1 MDIYVIGF
9 GQKTDYASLF
19 AKFCNFHKQEA
30 KVDTNKLNIN
40 TLVDE
45 AKFTPFHWGV
55 LIWCLMIIIFD
66 GYDLVIYGVVLPILM
81 QEWSLTAVQAGLL
94 ASTALFGMMFG
105 AMCFGTLSDKLGR
118 KKTIMICVGIFSG
131 FTFLGA
137 FASSPTEFG
146 ILRFLAGL
154 GIGGVMPNVVALMTE
169 YAPKRI
175 RSTLVAVMFSGYAIG
190 GMASALLGAWLVPEH
205 GWKIMFY
212 IACIPLLSLPLIW
225 KFLPESLMF
234 LTKKGDTEQTRAI
247 VQKIATEQPITAQ
260 TQFVLNEVTVGD
272 EAPLRA
278 LFQQGRTF
286 STLMFWV
293 AFFMCLLMVY
303 ALGSW
308 LPKLMIQAGYSLGA
322 SMIFLFAL
330 NIGGMVGAIGGGV
343 LADKFH
349 LKPVLTIMFAVGA
362 ISLILLGFNSPQA
375 VLYLLIALA
384 GAATIGSQIL
394 LYTFVAQFYPT
405 AVRSTGMGWA
415 SGIGRIGA
423 IVGPVLTGALLT
435 FELPHQ
441 MNFLAIA
448 IPGVIAAI
456 AIFLVNLKASVDGA
470 KQPKIVMQEAATMKK
485 AIS

>member
-1 MDIYVIGF
+1 M
-9 GQKTDYASLF
+9 
-19 AKFCNFHKQEA
+19 EA
-30 KVDTNKLNIN
+30 TKVNIN
-40 TLVDE
+40 TLIDE

-55 LIWCLMIIIFD
+55 LIWCLIIIIFD
-66 GYDLVIYGVVLPILM
+66 GYDLVIYGVALPLLM
-81 QEWSLTAVQAGLL
+81 QEWSLTAVQAGML

-105 AMCFGTLSDKLGR
+105 AMSFGTLSDKLGR
-118 KKTIMICVGIFSG
+118 KKTIMICVAIFSG

-137 FASSPTEFG
+137 FASNPIEFG

-190 GMASALLGAWLVPEH
+190 GMTSALLGAWLVPQF
-205 GWKIMFY
+205 GWQIMFY
-212 IACIPLLSLPLIW
+212 IAGVPLLALPLIW
-225 KFLPESLMF
+225 KFLPESLMY
-234 LTKKGDTEQTRAI
+234 LTVRNQTVEARNIIKKISPAQDVTENS
-247 VQKIATEQPITAQ
+247 
-260 TQFVLNEVTVGD
+260 QFILNEVKKGD
-272 EAPLRA
+272 EAPLKA
-278 LFQQGRTF
+278 LFQKGRTF
-286 STLMFWV
+286 STFMFWI

-330 NIGGMVGAIGGGV
+330 NIGGMIGAIGGGY

-349 LKPVLTIMFAVGA
+349 IKKVLTIMFLCGA
-362 ISLILLGFNSPQA
+362 SALILLGFNSPQF
-375 VLYLLIALA
+375 VLYTLIAIA

-394 LYTFVAQFYPT
+394 LYTFVAQYYPST
-405 AVRSTGMGWA
+405 VRSTGMGWA

-435 FELPHQ
+435 MELPHQ
-441 MNFLAIA
+441 MNFFAIA
-448 IPGVIAAI
+448 IPGVIAAL
-456 AIFLVNLKASVDGA
+456 AIFLVNLRASVDGEVLETSESSEAILA
-470 KQPKIVMQEAATMKK
+470 KEAN
-485 AIS
+485 

>member
-1 MDIYVIGF
+1 MST
-9 GQKTDYASLF
+9 Q
-19 AKFCNFHKQEA
+19 N
-30 KVDTNKLNIN
+30 LNIN
-40 TLVDE
+40 TVVDE
-45 AKFTPFHWGV
+45 AKFTPFHWSV
-55 LIWCLMIIIFD
+55 LIWCLLIIIFD
-66 GYDLVIYGVVLPILM
+66 GYDLVIYGVALPLLM
-81 QEWSLTAVQAGLL
+81 QEWGLSAVQAGLL

-105 AMCFGTLSDKLGR
+105 AMSFGTLSDKLGR
-118 KKTIMICVGIFSG
+118 KKTIMICVAIFSG

-137 FASSPTEFG
+137 FTSSPVEFG

-190 GMASALLGAWLVPEH
+190 GMTSALLGAWLVADY
-205 GWKIMFY
+205 GWKIMFI
-212 IACIPLLSLPLIW
+212 IAGIPFVALPIIW

-234 LTKKGDTEQTRAI
+234 LTKKGDMQQVAKI
-247 VQKIATEQPITAQ
+247 VQKISPEQTIQADTR
-260 TQFVLNEVTVGD
+260 FVLNDVIAGD

-322 SMIFLFAL
+322 SMLFLFAL
-330 NIGGMVGAIGGGV
+330 NIGGMVGAIGGGA
-343 LADKFH
+343 LADRFH
-349 LKPVLTIMFAVGA
+349 LKPVLSIMFTVGA
-362 ISLILLGFNSPQA
+362 LALILLGFKSPQA
-375 VLYLLIALA
+375 VLYRLIAVA

-394 LYTFVAQFYPT
+394 LYTFVAQFYPA

-423 IVGPVLTGALLT
+423 IVGPILTGALLT
-435 FELPHQ
+435 LQLPHQ
-441 MNFLAIA
+441 MNFLVIA
-448 IPGVIAAI
+448 IPGVIAAL
-456 AIFLVNLKASVDGA
+456 AVFMVNLKASVDGA
-470 KQPKIVMQEAATMKK
+470 SQEQPSLENPKRSVV
-485 AIS
+485 S

>member
-1 MDIYVIGF
+1 MNT
-9 GQKTDYASLF
+9 TDS
-19 AKFCNFHKQEA
+19 
-30 KVDTNKLNIN
+30 VNIN
-40 TLVDE
+40 TVVDN

-55 LIWCLMIIIFD
+55 LLWCLLIIIFD
-66 GYDLVIYGVVLPILM
+66 GYDLVIYGVALPLLM
-81 QEWSLTAVQAGLL
+81 QEWSLGAVEAGLL

-105 AMCFGTLSDKLGR
+105 AMSFGTLSDKLGR
-118 KKTIMICVGIFSG
+118 KKTIMICVAIFSG

-137 FASSPTEFG
+137 FASNPIEFG

-190 GMASALLGAWLVPEH
+190 GMTSALLGAWLVADY

-212 IACIPLLSLPLIW
+212 LAGTPLLLLPLLW

-234 LTKKGDTEQTRAI
+234 LTKKGETEQVRTF
-247 VQKIATEQPITAQ
+247 VQKIAPEQNIVPN
-260 TQFVLNEVTVGD
+260 TQFVLNEVMAGD

-322 SMIFLFAL
+322 SMLFLFAL
-330 NIGGMVGAIGGGV
+330 NIGGMVGAIGGGA
-343 LADKFH
+343 LSDRFH
-349 LKPVLTIMFAVGA
+349 LKPVLTIMFTVGA
-362 ISLILLGFNSPQA
+362 IALILLGFNSPQP
-375 VLYLLIALA
+375 VLYTLIAIA

-405 AVRSTGMGWA
+405 TVRSTGMGWA

-435 FELPHQ
+435 LNLPHQ
-441 MNFLAIA
+441 MNFMMIA
-448 IPGVIAAI
+448 IPGLIAAV
-456 AIFLVNLKASVDGA
+456 AIFMVNLKVSVDGA
-470 KQPKIVMQEAATMKK
+470 KAKQESFANSNVK
-485 AIS
+485 AVKSSAH

>member
-1 MDIYVIGF
+1 MST
-9 GQKTDYASLF
+9 QT
-19 AKFCNFHKQEA
+19 
-30 KVDTNKLNIN
+30 LNIN

-45 AKFTPFHWGV
+45 AKFTPFHWSV
-55 LIWCLMIIIFD
+55 LIWCLLIIIFD
-66 GYDLVIYGVVLPILM
+66 GYDLVIYGVALPLLM
-81 QEWSLTAVQAGLL
+81 QEWGLSAVQAGLL

-105 AMCFGTLSDKLGR
+105 AMSFGTLSDKLGR
-118 KKTIMICVGIFSG
+118 KKTIMICVAIFSG

-137 FASSPTEFG
+137 FASSPVEFG

-190 GMASALLGAWLVPEH
+190 GMTSALLGAWLVTDY
-205 GWKIMFY
+205 GWKIMFF
-212 IACIPLLSLPLIW
+212 IAGIPFVALPIIW

-234 LTKKGDTEQTRAI
+234 LTKKGETAQVAEI
-247 VQKIATEQPITAQ
+247 VQKISPEQHINAETG
-260 TQFVLNEVTVGD
+260 FVLNDVIAGD

-278 LFQQGRTF
+278 LFQQGRMF

-322 SMIFLFAL
+322 SMLFLFAL
-330 NIGGMVGAIGGGV
+330 NIGGMVGAIGGGA
-343 LADKFH
+343 LADRFH
-349 LKPVLTIMFAVGA
+349 LKPVLSIMFTVGA
-362 ISLILLGFNSPQA
+362 LALILLGFNSPQA
-375 VLYLLIALA
+375 VLYTLIALA

-423 IVGPVLTGALLT
+423 IVGPILTGALLT
-435 FELPHQ
+435 LQLPHQ
-441 MNFLAIA
+441 MNFLVIA
-448 IPGVIAAI
+448 IPGIIAAL
-456 AIFLVNLKASVDGA
+456 AVFMVNLKASVDGSTQQEQPNLETA
-470 KQPKIVMQEAATMKK
+470 KRSIA
-485 AIS
+485 SS

>member
-1 MDIYVIGF
+1 M
-9 GQKTDYASLF
+9 
-19 AKFCNFHKQEA
+19 N
-30 KVDTNKLNIN
+30 TNPVNIN
-40 TLVDE
+40 TVVDE
-45 AKFTPFHWGV
+45 AKFTPFHWSV
-55 LIWCLMIIIFD
+55 LIWCLLIIIFD
-66 GYDLVIYGVVLPILM
+66 GYDLVIYGVALPLLM
-81 QEWSLTAVQAGLL
+81 QEWGLSAVQAGLL

-105 AMCFGTLSDKLGR
+105 AMSFGTLSDKLGR
-118 KKTIMICVGIFSG
+118 KKTIMICVAIFSG

-137 FASSPTEFG
+137 FASNPIEFG

-190 GMASALLGAWLVPEH
+190 GMTSALLGAWLVTDY

-212 IACIPLLSLPLIW
+212 IAIIPFLALPILW

-234 LTKKGDTEQTRAI
+234 LTKKGETEKVREI
-247 VQKIATEQPITAQ
+247 VQKIAPEQAIQLETTFKLSEPVA
-260 TQFVLNEVTVGD
+260 GD
-272 EAPLRA
+272 DAPLKA

-286 STLMFWV
+286 STMMFWV

-330 NIGGMVGAIGGGV
+330 NIGGMVGAIGGGA
-343 LADKFH
+343 LADRFH
-349 LKPVLTIMFAVGA
+349 LKPVLTTMLTLGA
-362 ISLILLGFNSPQA
+362 IALILLGFNSPQM
-375 VLYLLIALA
+375 VLYGLIAIA

-441 MNFLAIA
+441 MNFLVIA
-448 IPGVIAAI
+448 IPGVIAAL
-456 AIFLVNLKASVDGA
+456 AVFMVNLKVSVDGEKTKS
-470 KQPKIVMQEAATMKK
+470 KQVFDAVKSTAN
-485 AIS
+485 

>member
-1 MDIYVIGF
+1 M
-9 GQKTDYASLF
+9 QS
-19 AKFCNFHKQEA
+19 
-30 KVDTNKLNIN
+30 NKININ
-40 TLVDE
+40 TLIDE

-55 LIWCLMIIIFD
+55 LFWCLMIIIFD
-66 GYDLVIYGVVLPILM
+66 GYDLVIYGVALPLLM
-81 QEWSLTAVQAGLL
+81 QEWALSAVQAGLL

-105 AMCFGTLSDKLGR
+105 AMTFGTLSDKLGR
-118 KKTIMICVGIFSG
+118 KKTIMICVAIFSG

-137 FASSPTEFG
+137 FATNPVEFG

-175 RSTLVAVMFSGYAIG
+175 RSTLVALMFSGYAIG
-190 GMASALLGAWLVPEH
+190 GMTSALLGAWLVPEF

-212 IACIPLLSLPLIW
+212 IAIIPLVALPLIW
-225 KFLPESLMF
+225 KFLPESLMY
-234 LTKKGDTEQTRAI
+234 LTNKKEIEQTRSI
-247 VQKIATEQPITAQ
+247 VQKISPSQQLNGDTE
-260 TQFVLNEVTVGD
+260 FVLNEVTKGD
-272 EAPLRA
+272 EAPVKA

-286 STLMFWV
+286 STFMFWI

-330 NIGGMVGAIGGGV
+330 NIGGMIGAIGGGA
-343 LADKFH
+343 LADRFH
-349 LKPVLTIMFAVGA
+349 IKKVLTIMFICGA
-362 ISLILLGFNSPQA
+362 AALILLGFNSPQI
-375 VLYLLIALA
+375 VLYTLIAVA

-394 LYTFVAQFYPT
+394 LYTFVAQYYPST
-405 AVRSTGMGWA
+405 VRSTGMGWA

-435 FELPHQ
+435 MNLPHQ
-441 MNFLAIA
+441 MNFFAIA
-448 IPGVIAAI
+448 IPGVIAAL
-456 AIFLVNLKASVDGA
+456 AIFMVNLKTSVEA
-470 KQPKIVMQEAATMKK
+470 KAAAEPAVESNPVAQK
-485 AIS
+485 ATQ

>member
-1 MDIYVIGF
+1 MSI
-9 GQKTDYASLF
+9 QT
-19 AKFCNFHKQEA
+19 
-30 KVDTNKLNIN
+30 LNIN
-40 TLVDE
+40 TVVDE
-45 AKFTPFHWGV
+45 AKFTPFHWSV
-55 LIWCLMIIIFD
+55 LIWCLLIIIFD
-66 GYDLVIYGVVLPILM
+66 GYDLVIYGVALPLLM
-81 QEWSLTAVQAGLL
+81 QEWGLSAVQAGLL

-105 AMCFGTLSDKLGR
+105 AMSFGTLSDKLGR
-118 KKTIMICVGIFSG
+118 KKTIMICVAIFSG

-137 FASSPTEFG
+137 FASSPVEFG

-190 GMASALLGAWLVPEH
+190 GMASALLGAWLVADH
-205 GWKIMFY
+205 GWKIMFF
-212 IACIPLLSLPLIW
+212 IAGIPFVALPIIW

-234 LTKKGDTEQTRAI
+234 LTKKGETAQVAEI
-247 VQKIATEQPITAQ
+247 VQKISPEQKLNAETR
-260 TQFVLNEVTVGD
+260 FVLNDVIAGD

-278 LFQQGRTF
+278 LFQQGRMF

-322 SMIFLFAL
+322 SMLFLFAL
-330 NIGGMVGAIGGGV
+330 NIGGMVGAIGGGA
-343 LADKFH
+343 LADRFH
-349 LKPVLTIMFAVGA
+349 LKPVLSIMFTVGA
-362 ISLILLGFNSPQA
+362 LALILLGFNSPQA
-375 VLYLLIALA
+375 VLYTLIAVA

-423 IVGPVLTGALLT
+423 IVGPILTGALLT
-435 FELPHQ
+435 LQLPHQ
-441 MNFLAIA
+441 MNFLVIA
-448 IPGVIAAI
+448 IPGIIAAL
-456 AIFLVNLKASVDGA
+456 AVFMVNLKVSVEGT
-470 KQPKIVMQEAATMKK
+470 QQEQLPSKRIK
-485 AIS
+485 DSVLS

>member
-1 MDIYVIGF
+1 MGT
-9 GQKTDYASLF
+9 Q
-19 AKFCNFHKQEA
+19 N
-30 KVDTNKLNIN
+30 LNIN
-40 TLVDE
+40 TVVDE
-45 AKFTPFHWGV
+45 AKFTPFHWSV
-55 LIWCLMIIIFD
+55 LIWCLLIIIFD
-66 GYDLVIYGVVLPILM
+66 GYDLVIYGVALPLLM
-81 QEWSLTAVQAGLL
+81 QEWGLSSVQAGLL

-105 AMCFGTLSDKLGR
+105 AMSFGTLSDKLGR
-118 KKTIMICVGIFSG
+118 KKTIMICVAIFSG

-137 FASSPTEFG
+137 FAASPVEFG

-190 GMASALLGAWLVPEH
+190 GMASALLGAWLVTDY
-205 GWKIMFY
+205 GWKIMFI
-212 IACIPLLSLPLIW
+212 IAGVPFLALPIIW

-234 LTKKGDTEQTRAI
+234 LTKKGATEQVRHI
-247 VQKIATEQPITAQ
+247 VQKISPEQTIHAD
-260 TQFVLNEVTVGD
+260 TQFVLNDVIAGD

-278 LFQQGRTF
+278 LFQQGRLF

-322 SMIFLFAL
+322 SMLFLFAL
-330 NIGGMVGAIGGGV
+330 NIGGMVGAIGGGA
-343 LADKFH
+343 LADRFH
-349 LKPVLTIMFAVGA
+349 LKPVLSIMFTVGA
-362 ISLILLGFNSPQA
+362 LALILLGFNSPQA
-375 VLYLLIALA
+375 VLYSLIAIA

-423 IVGPVLTGALLT
+423 IVGPILTGALLT
-435 FELPHQ
+435 LQLPHQ
-441 MNFLAIA
+441 MNFLVIA
-448 IPGVIAAI
+448 IPGVIAAL
-456 AIFLVNLKASVDGA
+456 AVFMVNLKASVDGA
-470 KQPKIVMQEAATMKK
+470 SQEQAPIQSSKR
-485 AIS
+485 SVVN

>member
-1 MDIYVIGF
+1 MQN
-9 GQKTDYASLF
+9 QKI
-19 AKFCNFHKQEA
+19 
-30 KVDTNKLNIN
+30 NIN

-55 LIWCLMIIIFD
+55 LIWCLLIIIFD
-66 GYDLVIYGVVLPILM
+66 GYDLVIYGIALPLLM
-81 QEWSLTAVQAGLL
+81 QEWSLSAVQAGLL

-105 AMCFGTLSDKLGR
+105 AMCFGTLSDKIGR

-131 FTFLGA
+131 FTFCGA
-137 FASSPTEFG
+137 FASTPVEFG

-175 RSTLVAVMFSGYAIG
+175 RSTLVALMFSGYAIG
-190 GMASALLGAWLVPEH
+190 GMASALLGAWLVPVY

-212 IACIPLLSLPLIW
+212 IAIIPCLALPLIW
-225 KFLPESLMF
+225 KFLPESLMY
-234 LTKKGDTEQTRAI
+234 LTSKHQTDTTRMI
-247 VQKIATEQPITAQ
+247 VSKIAPEQVLTTD
-260 TQFVLNEVTVGD
+260 TQFVLNEVSEED
-272 EAPLRA
+272 KAPLKA
-278 LFQQGRTF
+278 LFQQGRSF
-286 STLMFWV
+286 STFMFWI

-330 NIGGMVGAIGGGV
+330 NIGGMVGAIGGGA
-343 LADKFH
+343 LADRFH
-349 LKPVLTIMFAVGA
+349 IKKVLSIMFMCGA
-362 ISLILLGFNSPQA
+362 LALILLGFNSPQM
-375 VLYLLIALA
+375 VLYTLIAVA

-394 LYTFVAQFYPT
+394 LYTFVAQYYPT
-405 AVRSTGMGWA
+405 TVRSTGMGWA

-435 FELPHQ
+435 MNLPHQ
-441 MNFLAIA
+441 MNFLVIA
-448 IPGVIAAI
+448 IPGVIAAL
-456 AIFLVNLKASVDGA
+456 AIFMVNLQASVEASTQG
-470 KQPKIVMQEAATMKK
+470 QSPKLNTQ
-485 AIS
+485 AIKNPAN

>member
-1 MDIYVIGF
+1 MNTQPI
-9 GQKTDYASLF
+9 
-19 AKFCNFHKQEA
+19 
-30 KVDTNKLNIN
+30 NIN
-40 TLVDE
+40 HVIDE

-55 LIWCLMIIIFD
+55 LIWCLLIIIFD
-66 GYDLVIYGVVLPILM
+66 GYDLVIYGVALPLLM
-81 QEWSLTAVQAGLL
+81 QEWSLSAVQAGML

-105 AMCFGTLSDKLGR
+105 AMSFGTLSDKLGR
-118 KKTIMICVGIFSG
+118 KKTIMICVAIFSG

-137 FASSPTEFG
+137 FASNPIEFG

-175 RSTLVAVMFSGYAIG
+175 RSTLVALMFSGYAIG
-190 GMASALLGAWLVPEH
+190 GMTSALLGAWLITDY
-205 GWKIMFY
+205 GWKIMFF
-212 IACIPLLSLPLIW
+212 IAGIPFLALPIIW

-234 LTKKGDTEQTRAI
+234 LTKKGETEKVRAI
-247 VQKIATEQPITAQ
+247 VQKIAPEQNVTAQ
-260 TQFVLNEVTVGD
+260 TIFTQNEASVGD
-272 EAPLRA
+272 EAPLKA

-286 STLMFWV
+286 STVMFWV

-322 SMIFLFAL
+322 SMLFLFAL
-330 NIGGMVGAIGGGV
+330 NIGGMIGAIGGGV

-349 LKPVLTIMFAVGA
+349 LKPVLSIMFAVGSIA
-362 ISLILLGFNSPQA
+362 LILLGFNSPQA
-375 VLYLLIALA
+375 VLYTLIAVA

-394 LYTFVAQFYPT
+394 LYTFVAQFYPA

-441 MNFLAIA
+441 INFLAIA
-448 IPGVIAAI
+448 IPGAIAAI
-456 AIFLVNLKASVDGA
+456 AVFLVNLNASVEGSKA
-470 KQPKIVMQEAATMKK
+470 QESLQIKNTAIKSAANT
-485 AIS
+485 

>member
-1 MDIYVIGF
+1 M
-9 GQKTDYASLF
+9 
-19 AKFCNFHKQEA
+19 N
-30 KVDTNKLNIN
+30 TNPVNIN
-40 TLVDE
+40 TVVDE
-45 AKFTPFHWGV
+45 AKFTPFHWSV
-55 LIWCLMIIIFD
+55 LIWCLLIIIFD
-66 GYDLVIYGVVLPILM
+66 GYDLVIYGVALPLLM
-81 QEWSLTAVQAGLL
+81 QEWGLSAVQAGLL

-105 AMCFGTLSDKLGR
+105 AMSFGTLSDKLGR
-118 KKTIMICVGIFSG
+118 KKTIMICVAIFSG

-137 FASSPTEFG
+137 FASNPIEFG

-190 GMASALLGAWLVPEH
+190 GMTSALLGAWLVTDY

-212 IACIPLLSLPLIW
+212 IAIIPFLALPILW

-234 LTKKGDTEQTRAI
+234 LTKKGETEKVREI
-247 VQKIATEQPITAQ
+247 VQKIAPEQDIQPET
-260 TQFVLNEVTVGD
+260 TFKLNDAVAGD
-272 EAPLRA
+272 DAPLKA

-286 STLMFWV
+286 STMMFWV

-330 NIGGMVGAIGGGV
+330 NIGGMVGAIGGGA
-343 LADKFH
+343 LADRFH
-349 LKPVLTIMFAVGA
+349 LKPVLTTMFTLGA
-362 ISLILLGFNSPQA
+362 IALILLGFNSPQM
-375 VLYLLIALA
+375 VLYGLIAIA

-441 MNFLAIA
+441 MNFLVIA
-448 IPGVIAAI
+448 IPGVIAAL
-456 AIFLVNLKASVDGA
+456 AVFMVNLKVSVDGEKTKS
-470 KQPKIVMQEAATMKK
+470 KQVFDAVKSTAN
-485 AIS
+485 

>member
-1 MDIYVIGF
+1 MAI
-9 GQKTDYASLF
+9 
-19 AKFCNFHKQEA
+19 
-30 KVDTNKLNIN
+30 LNIN
-40 TLVDE
+40 TIVDE
-45 AKFTPFHWGV
+45 AKFTPFHWNV
-55 LIWCLMIIIFD
+55 LIWCLLIIIFD
-66 GYDLVIYGVVLPILM
+66 GYDLVIYGVALPLLM
-81 QEWSLTAVQAGLL
+81 QEWGLSAVQAGML

-105 AMCFGTLSDKLGR
+105 AMSFGTLSDKLGR
-118 KKTIMICVGIFSG
+118 KKTIMMCVAIFSG

-137 FASSPTEFG
+137 FASNPIEFG
-146 ILRFLAGL
+146 ILRFVAGL

-169 YAPKRI
+169 YAPKKI

-190 GMASALLGAWLVPEH
+190 GMTSALLGAWLVADY

-212 IACIPLLSLPLIW
+212 IAGVPFIALPIIW

-234 LTKKGDTEQTRAI
+234 LTNKGKTDEVRQT
-247 VQKIATEQPITAQ
+247 VQKIAPEKTIT
-260 TQFVLNEVTVGD
+260 TDTTFVLNEATAGD

-322 SMIFLFAL
+322 SMLFLFAL

-343 LADKFH
+343 LSDRFH
-349 LKPVLTIMFAVGA
+349 LKPVLTTMFTVGA
-362 ISLILLGFNSPQA
+362 IALILLGFKSHQIL
-375 VLYLLIALA
+375 LYSLIAIA

-394 LYTFVAQFYPT
+394 LYTFVAQFYPA

-435 FELPHQ
+435 LQLPHQ
-441 MNFLAIA
+441 MNFLVIA
-448 IPGVIAAI
+448 IPGVIAAL
-456 AIFLVNLKASVDGA
+456 AIYLVNLKA
-470 KQPKIVMQEAATMKK
+470 ATESLTHETVNSPTATPLK
-485 AIS
+485 AQ